1 MLNDE
6 IVSFED
12 EEEVD
17 DVTVSLDRLKRGREL
32 WNELLYDVEAIEYE
46 DQMVGR
52 KKLIFR
58 QRKVYARD
66 SYKESCWYLFMKLL
80 VSLFF
85 YDKN

>member
-12 EEEVD
+12 EGEVD
-17 DVTVSLDRLKRGREL
+17 DVTVSLDRLNSGREL
-32 WNELLYDVEAIEYE
+32 WNELLDDVEAIEYE

-58 QRKVYARD
+58 QRKVYARE
-66 SYKESCWYLFMKLL
+66 SYKESC
-80 VSLFF
+80 
-85 YDKN
+85 

>member
-12 EEEVD
+12 EGEVD
-17 DVTVSLDRLKRGREL
+17 DVTVSLDRLNSGREL
-32 WNELLYDVEAIEYE
+32 WNELLDDVEAIEYE

-58 QRKVYARD
+58 QRKVYARE
-66 SYKESCWYLFMKLL
+66 SYKEIC
-80 VSLFF
+80 
-85 YDKN
+85 